1 MILRAPKEI
10 GALIRDRR
18 TKMHLS
24 QQELARKVRVSRAWI
39 IALEQGKPTVQL
51 GLVLQTLRELGIALH
66 VGAEVIGRSDDGID
80 IDAII
85 DSPSRNRNPHSP

>member
-1 MILRAPKEI
+1 MLLRAPKEI

-39 IALEQGKPTVQL
+39 IALEKGKSSVQL
-51 GLVLQTLRELGIALH
+51 ELVLQTLRELGIALQ
-66 VGAEVIGRSDDGID
+66 VGGEAIRRSDDGID
-80 IDAII
+80 IDAIV
-85 DSPSRNRNPHSP
+85 DSPRPNRNPRSP

>member
-18 TKMHLS
+18 SKMHLS
-24 QQELARKVRVSRAWI
+24 QHDLARKVRVSRAWI
-39 IALEQGKPTVQL
+39 IALEKGKPTVQL

-66 VGAEVIGRSDDGID
+66 VGAEVDWRSADGID
-80 IDAII
+80 IDAIV
-85 DSPSRNRNPHSP
+85 DSPRRNRNPLSP

>member
-18 TKMHLS
+18 CKMHLS

-39 IALEQGKPTVQL
+39 IALEKGKPTVQL
-51 GLVLQTLRELGIALH
+51 GLVLQTLRELGIPLRA
-66 VGAEVIGRSDDGID
+66 GAEANERNAGGID
-80 IDAII
+80 IDALV
-85 DSPSRNRNPHSP
+85 DSHSKSNKP

>member
-18 TKMHLS
+18 SKMHLS
-24 QQELARKVRVSRAWI
+24 QHDLARKVRVSRAWI

-66 VGAEVIGRSDDGID
+66 VGVEASGRSDDGID
-80 IDAII
+80 IDAIV
-85 DSPSRNRNPHSP
+85 DSPRRNRNPRSP

>member
-18 TKMHLS
+18 SKLHLS
-24 QQELARKVRVSRAWI
+24 QQDLARKVRVSRAWI

-51 GLVLQTLRELGIALH
+51 GLVRQTLRELGVPLH
-66 VGAEVIGRSDDGID
+66 VGAEANGRNDDGID
-80 IDAII
+80 IDAIV
-85 DSPSRNRNPHSP
+85 DSPRRN

>member
-1 MILRAPKEI
+1 MILHAPKEI
-10 GALIRDRR
+10 GALIRERR
-18 TKMHLS
+18 SHMNLS
-24 QQELARKVRVSRAWI
+24 QHELAGKVGVSRAWI
-39 IALEQGKPTVQL
+39 IALEKGKPSVQL